1 MIRVRFDLS
10 DVSSGAARLNSI
22 LANVGKPGAIT
33 NIGAEFDKMST
44 ASTRASSAVKSANDS
59 LHATAGAAGHASG
72 GILELIGHLGKM
84 TLALAGIGFLTA
96 GVHELAE
103 AFIESA
109 DEATQITA
117 RLGTVT
123 EGTADLA
130 EAQKKVVDIA
140 NQTRQPMEA
149 VAELYQKIGI
159 AGHALGLTQDQIGLS
174 TKTFAETLK
183 ISGNS
188 AQQSKFA
195 MMQLGEAMEQGRLQG
210 IHFKAMMTDN
220 AVFMRYLAQSMD
232 VPMGKLR
239 ELGTEGKITAQ
250 QLEKALTDPKIIA
263 DIEKQFGRIPI
274 SFGDVRTAIA
284 NTLVQLA
291 GDFSKGAGINTSLA
305 SLYTNIADFGA
316 SARPVFEKIG
326 IAVRA
331 AFEAI
336 APTVSSAVAAIS
348 PFFTYVINNAPEL
361 IRLVKQAAEAWLI
374 YRGAVMAAALVTNL
388 PAMLLGAATA
398 IELTTT
404 RVVELT
410 TAIRTMGITSAI
422 GTFFTELSAGVAL
435 FGEACL
441 AAVPEIGAMAA
452 ALWATG
458 IPEIILAITALV
470 GAVVWFGES
479 TFTIGGQ
486 VASGWDI
493 IKASFAGA
501 YAYVASVMG
510 DIVDAVSGA
519 WDSVTKF
526 VNDHLGII
534 TGLMVSIPALWPVAI
549 YANWDAIVAWTKSTW
564 ESVSSFVSTHLHE
577 IVDAIPILGPIINT
591 ISTYW
596 DDIVKATD
604 RIWANVVSVI
614 KNHIYEI
621 LSAIPL
627 IGGAVASA
635 YAYANSSSGQKA
647 AGAASNAFN
656 QSLANSA
663 AAAQEAKLNAIY
675 GTFNASHPYDP
686 YANVKPTAPVIP
698 TFTPDGGGKKKG
710 SGEDKAKR
718 AKEFLQTLDGQ
729 VQAANL
735 FGIEQQKISKE
746 LEYQKIVGRDLTTA
760 EKTRIDTAVQDI
772 ANNKA
777 LTAIKQ
783 ATFDLE
789 NKNTLLKQRALGMTD
804 EQAAIEDA
812 IDQKKLAALNAGVN
826 ISTAAFNLELGRYRT
841 ALLENQAL
849 EKRNALIK
857 SATDTAK
864 KYSPQFAAVMDVKD
878 IDKQRA
884 DFDAEWSRGDLP
896 NVTKAMHDAVIAG
909 LDQARADAANK
920 PWRVQME
927 LVAGSSPTV
936 KGVLDGQ
943 KATTDYAAQQK
954 ALDALLTAGK
964 LDPKQ
969 YAQANKEISADYQ
982 RKMIAASRTVA
993 DQFLQDFSDGI
1004 NELADLFGGKFGDI
1018 LKSISKLADSLK
1030 ANADGT
1036 SGLSRLAT
1044 QISGS
1049 FGAGFQESNKNML
1062 DISKGVKDLGKP
1074 LDNLKNAFDPQQGG
1088 SALKGIGS
1096 AVGGALAG
1104 YQMGSTI
1111 GGIGDML
1118 GIKNFSTGA
1127 KIGGT
1132 IGGLT
1137 GNPII
1142 AAGASVIGGI
1152 ISSLFYKAPKGQ
1164 ATITGANSVA
1174 LSGTSSALKS
1184 QASGMAGEVQSG
1196 LADVAAKLGA
1206 DIGSFAVSIGTYKDM
1221 IRVNPT
1227 GGAVGGVKGSGAIT
1241 YSSEADAVKAAI
1253 EFALKQGALT
1263 GLSDLA
1269 SKAVKSLDIDS
1280 AVQFVSDWN
1289 SAMSDFASMTDP
1301 VTAAVKGITDPLKT
1315 LRDTMVKVGA
1325 STDDLTKLDQY
1336 RAQKLDAVLKQQL
1349 SSLNDFMSALSTN
1362 GLTKYDQLQ
1371 ADLAKFADYQTQIA
1385 GGATNID
1392 QSAFTNLG
1400 QEILGLTND
1409 VYGQA
1414 TQQAQSIRDM
1424 LTQTTQGLQTNI
1436 TTAFNTAAGGD
1447 ASSAATD
1454 PTSAA
1459 IAAAEAARSADAA
1472 VTNDYLRQINDNLS
1486 ALNAGSGSAFANY
1499 TDPGLDTLNGRM
1511 LKTGY

>member
-1 MIRVRFDLS
+1 MDLS

-44 ASTRASSAVKSANDS
+44 ASTRAGSAVKSANDS

-123 EGTADLA
+123 EGTHDLA
-130 EAQKKVVDIA
+130 EAQKQVVDIA

-159 AGHALGLTQDQIGLS
+159 AGHALGLTQAQIGLS
-174 TKTFAETLK
+174 TKSFAETLK

-220 AVFMRYLAQSMD
+220 AVFMRYLAESMN

-250 QLEKALTDPKIIA
+250 ELEKALTDPKIIA
-263 DIEKQFGRIPI
+263 NIEKQFSRIPK

-291 GDFSKGAGINTSLA
+291 GDFSNGAGINTSLS
-305 SLYTNIADFGA
+305 SLYATIADFGTTA
-316 SARPVFEKIG
+316 GPVFTKLG
-326 IAVRA
+326 IAVKA

-336 APTVSSAVAAIS
+336 APTVSQAVTAIS

-374 YRGAVMAAALVTNL
+374 YRGAVLGASIIANL

-398 IELTTT
+398 IELTTI

-422 GTFFTELSAGVAL
+422 GVFFSELSAGVAV

-458 IPEIILAITALV
+458 IPEIIIAITALV

-479 TFTIGGQ
+479 TFTVGGQ

-501 YAYVASVMG
+501 YAYVASVLSDLSTAFSSVWD
-510 DIVDAVSGA
+510 DI
-519 WDSVTKF
+519 TTF
-526 VNDHLGII
+526 VNDHMGVI
-534 TGLMVSIPALWPVAI
+534 TGLMVSIPALWPIAI
-549 YANWDAIVAWTKSTW
+549 YENWDKIVAFTKSTW
-564 ESVSSFVSTHLHE
+564 DTISNFVSTHLHE
-577 IVDAIPILGPIINT
+577 IVDNIPILGPIINM

-596 DDIVKATD
+596 DDIVRISD

-614 KNHIYEI
+614 KSHIYEI

-635 YAYANSSSGQKA
+635 YAYANSASGQKA
-647 AGAASNAFN
+647 AGAASGAFN
-656 QSLANSA
+656 QSLKDSYYQRKTAELDS
-663 AAAQEAKLNAIY
+663 IY
-675 GTFNASHPYDP
+675 GKNNAQSLIDM
-686 YANVKPTAPVIP
+686 VDRSKPHTVVPS
-698 TFTPDGGGKKKG
+698 FDGGGGDKKKG

-718 AKEFLQTLDGQ
+718 AKEFLEQLDGQ
-729 VQAANL
+729 VEAAKL
-735 FGIEQQKISKE
+735 FGLEQQKISKE
-746 LEYQKIVGRDLTTA
+746 LEYHKIVQRDLTTA
-760 EKTRIDTAVQDI
+760 EKTRIDNAVTEI
-772 ANNKA
+772 ASNKA

-783 ATFDLE
+783 ASFELE
-789 NKNTLLKQRALGMTD
+789 NKNALLKQRTLGLTD
-804 EQAAIEDA
+804 EHAAIEDA

-826 ISTAAFNLELGRYRT
+826 ISTAAFNVELARYRT
-841 ALLENQAL
+841 DLLENQAL

-857 SATDTAK
+857 SATETAK
-864 KYSPQFAAVMDVKD
+864 KYSPQFAAVMDIKD

-884 DFDAEWSRGDLP
+884 DFEAEWSKGDLP

-909 LDQARADAANK
+909 LDQARADAALK
-920 PWRVQME
+920 PWTISMDVIAKYTG
-927 LVAGSSPTV
+927 AGSAAAQALALS
-936 KGVLDGQ
+936 KEN
-943 KATTDYAAQQK
+943 TDYQSAKAQLK
-954 ALDALLTAGK
+954 ALDLTPEAR
-964 LDPKQ
+964 KQ
-969 YAQANKEISADYQ
+969 ISDDIERAHVTAMT
-982 RKMIAASRTVA
+982 KASRIVA
-993 DQFLQDFSDGI
+993 DKFIDDFSDGI
-1004 NELADLFGGKFGDI
+1004 NELADLFGGKFGQI
-1018 LKSISKLADSLK
+1018 LQSISKFVDSIK
-1030 ANADGT
+1030 ANADGN
-1036 SGLSRLAT
+1036 SGLDRLASN
-1044 QISGS
+1044 IDKS
-1049 FGAGFQESNKNML
+1049 FGEGFQEANSNML
-1062 DISKGVKDLGKP
+1062 NIGKGVKDLGDP
-1074 LDNLKNAFDPQQGG
+1074 LKNLKDAFGKDG
-1088 SALKGIGS
+1088 SAIKGIGS

-1104 YQMGSTI
+1104 YQMGSAI

-1184 QASGMAGEVQSG
+1184 QASGMAGSVQSG
-1196 LADVAAKLGA
+1196 LADVAKQLGA
-1206 DIGSFAVSIGTYKDM
+1206 TIGSFSVSIGTYKDM

-1269 SKAVKSLDIDS
+1269 SKAVKALDIDS
-1280 AVQFVSDWN
+1280 AVKFVQDWN
-1289 SAMSDFASMTDP
+1289 AAMSDFDSMTDP
-1301 VTAAVKGITDPLKT
+1301 VTAAVKGVIDPLKT
-1315 LRDTMVKVGA
+1315 LRDTMVTVGA
-1325 STDDLTKLDQY
+1325 STADLTKLDQY

-1349 SSLNDFMSALSTN
+1349 SSLNDFQSALSAN

-1414 TQQAQSIRDM
+1414 GPIAASIRDM
-1424 LTQTTQGLQTNI
+1424 LTQTTQGLQANI

-1472 VTNDYLRQINDNLS
+1472 VTNDYLRQINDNLN
-1486 ALNAGSGSAFANY
+1486 ALNAGNSSYLSNY
-1499 TDPGLDTLNGRM
+1499 TDAGLDSLNGRM